1 MATITSAGIGS
12 GLDVAGLVK
21 QLVAAESEP
30 LRVLARKEALTQAK
44 LSAFGSFKSALSS
57 FQSAMGG
64 LSSLSKFQAFKATS
78 ADTSV
83 ITSSVASNAVPGSYG
98 VEVTQLAQANKLRS
112 KTFTEVTSAIGTGT
126 LTFQFG
132 KVSGA
137 SFTVNGEKSAQTVT
151 ISAAQNSV
159 SGIRD
164 AVNAAN
170 VGVTAAILND
180 GTGNRLVFTSKE
192 SGENNSLK
200 VTVTDTSDASNT
212 DDAGLSQL
220 AYDVAGTAGN
230 GKNLVESIAGQNA
243 TLKVDGITISKA
255 TNNITDVIQGVT
267 LNLLKVSTPGVATT
281 VTVARDVDGVKNS
294 INAFVKSYNDINKTV
309 KDLTSYNAE
318 TKQGSILQGDTS
330 AASVLAQIRRTL
342 NSTLTGLG
350 GTYTALSQV
359 GIAFQKDGTLLLD
372 AAKLQTAVD
381 ANFNDIAG
389 LFAAQGRST
398 DSLVSYVSATDK
410 TQAGNYAV
418 AVSQLATQ
426 GVKSGVATAAL
437 ADTTGTFTVP
447 FVVNADN
454 DTFAVKVDGTHS
466 ATVTVTLTQGSYAT
480 AAALTAEIQS
490 KINGDAT
497 LKAAGASVVA
507 SFDSATDS
515 LTLTSSQY
523 GAVSAVEFTAV
534 DTATATTLGFSV
546 GAGTAGVDVAGS
558 INGANALGGG
568 RFLTGATGS
577 AVEGLKLE
585 IAGTATG
592 SRGTVN
598 YSQGYAYQL
607 DKLAGKL
614 LESTGPI
621 SSRTTGL
628 NASVKEID
636 QRREVLIRRLDE
648 IEKRFKAQFSALD
661 SILSKLRNTSDFLGQ
676 QLASLP
682 GASR

>member
-21 QLVAAESEP
+21 QLVAAESQP
-30 LRVLARKEALTQAK
+30 LTVLDRKEALIQAK
-44 LSAFGSFKSALSS
+44 LSAYGSFKSALSS

-64 LSSLSKFQAFKATS
+64 LSSPSKFQAFKATS
-78 ADTSV
+78 ADTTV
-83 ITSSVASNAVPGSYG
+83 VTSSAASNAVPGSYG

-112 KTFTEVTSAIGTGT
+112 KTFTDVTNAIGTGT

-132 KVSGA
+132 KVNGTA
-137 SFTVNGEKSAQTVT
+137 FTVNSDKSAQTVT

-170 VGVTAAILND
+170 IGVTAAILND
-180 GTGNRLVFTSKE
+180 GTGNRLIFTSKD

-230 GKNLVESIAGQNA
+230 GKNLVESVAGQNA
-243 TLKVDGITISKA
+243 LLKVDGITISKA
-255 TNNITDVIQGVT
+255 TNSVTDVIQGVT
-267 LNLLKVSTPGVATT
+267 LNLLKLSATGVATT
-281 VTVARDVDGVKNS
+281 VTVARDVDAVKTS
-294 INAFVKSYNDINKTV
+294 INTFVKAYNDINKTV
-309 KDLTSYNAE
+309 KDLTSYNTE
-318 TKQGSILQGDTS
+318 TRQGSILQGDAS
-330 AASVLAQIRRTL
+330 AVSVLSQIRKTL

-350 GTYTALSQV
+350 GTYTTLSQV

-372 AAKLQTAVD
+372 ATKLQTAMD

-389 LFAAQGRST
+389 LFAAQGRPT
-398 DSLVSYVSATDK
+398 DSLVNYVSATDK

-426 GVKSGVATAAL
+426 GAKSGAATAAL
-437 ADTTGTFTVP
+437 ADTAGTFTVP
-447 FVVNADN
+447 FVVDANN
-454 DTFAVKVDGTHS
+454 DTFSVKVDGAQS
-466 ATVTVTLTQGSYAT
+466 ATVTLTQGSYVT

-497 LKAAGASVVA
+497 LKVASVSTVA
-507 SFDSATDS
+507 SFDSATDR
-515 LTLTSSQY
+515 LILTSNRY
-523 GAVSAVEFTAV
+523 GIASTVEFTAV

-546 GAGTAGVDVAGS
+546 GAGTAGVDVAGT
-558 INGANALGGG
+558 INGVNALGGD
-568 RFLTGATGS
+568 RFLTGATGN

-585 IAGTATG
+585 ITGTATG

-598 YSQGYAYQL
+598 YSQGYAWQL
-607 DKLAGKL
+607 DKLAAKL

-628 NASVKEID
+628 NTSIKEIE
-636 QRREVLIRRLDE
+636 QRREVLNRRLDE
-648 IEKRFKAQFSALD
+648 IEKRYRAQFSALD
-661 SILSKLRNTSDFLGQ
+661 SLLSKLRSTSDYLSQ
-676 QLASLP
+676 QLAVLP
-682 GASR
+682 GAARG

>member
-21 QLVAAESEP
+21 QLVAAESQP
-30 LRVLARKEALTQAK
+30 LTVLDRKEALIQAK
-44 LSAFGSFKSALSS
+44 LSAYGSFKSALSS
-57 FQSAMGG
+57 FQSAMSG
-64 LSSLSKFQAFKATS
+64 LSNVSKFQAFKASS
-78 ADTSV
+78 ADASV
-83 ITSSVASNAVPGSYG
+83 VTSSSASNAVPGSYG

-112 KTFTEVTSAIGTGT
+112 KTFADVTGAIGTGT

-132 KVSGA
+132 KVNGA
-137 SFTVNGEKSAQTVT
+137 SFTVNGEKSAQMVT

-170 VGVTAAILND
+170 IGVTAAILND
-180 GTGNRLVFTSKE
+180 GTGNRLVFTSKD

-200 VTVTDTSDASNT
+200 ITVADTSDASNT
-212 DDAGLSQL
+212 DDTGLSQL

-230 GKNLVESIAGQNA
+230 GKNMVESIAGQNA

-255 TNNITDVIQGVT
+255 TNSVTDVIQGVT
-267 LNLLKVSTPGVATT
+267 LNLLKLSATGVTTT
-281 VTVARDVDGVKNS
+281 VTVARDVDAVKNS
-294 INAFVKSYNDINKTV
+294 IGAFVKAYNDINKTV

-318 TKQGSILQGDTS
+318 TRQGSILQGDAS
-330 AASVLAQIRRTL
+330 AVSVLAQIRKTL

-372 AAKLQTAVD
+372 STKLQTAVD
-381 ANFNDIAG
+381 TNFNDIAG
-389 LFAAQGRST
+389 LFAAQGRPT
-398 DSLVSYVSATDK
+398 DSLVSYASATDK

-426 GVKSGVATAAL
+426 GVKSGAATAAL
-437 ADTTGTFTVP
+437 ADIAGTFTVP
-447 FVVNADN
+447 FVVDANN
-454 DTFAVKVDGTHS
+454 DTFAVKVDGTQS
-466 ATVTVTLTQGSYAT
+466 ATVTLTQGSYAT

-497 LKAAGASVVA
+497 LKAASVSIVA

-515 LTLTSSQY
+515 LALTSSRY
-523 GAVSAVEFTAV
+523 GIASIVEFTAV
-534 DTATATTLGFSV
+534 DTTTATTLGFSV
-546 GAGTAGVDVAGS
+546 GAGTTGVDVAGT
-558 INGANALGGG
+558 INGANAIGGG
-568 RFLTGATGS
+568 RFLTGATGN

-592 SRGTVN
+592 GRGTVN
-598 YSQGYAYQL
+598 YSQGYAWQL
-607 DKLAGKL
+607 DKLAAKL

-621 SSRTTGL
+621 SSRATGL
-628 NASVKEID
+628 NTSIKEIE
-636 QRREVLIRRLDE
+636 QRREVLNRRLDE
-648 IEKRFKAQFSALD
+648 IEKRYRAQFSALD
-661 SILSKLRNTSDFLGQ
+661 SLLSKLRSTSDYLSQ
-676 QLASLP
+676 QLAALP
-682 GASR
+682 GAARG

>member
-12 GLDVAGLVK
+12 GLDVAGLVR
-21 QLVAAESEP
+21 QLVAAESQP
-30 LRVLARKEALTQAK
+30 LRVLDRKEALIQAR
-44 LSAFGSFKSALSS
+44 LSAYGSFKSALSS

-83 ITSSVASNAVPGSYG
+83 ITSSVAPNAVPGSYG

-112 KTFTEVTSAIGTGT
+112 KTFAAVTSGIGTGT

-192 SGENNSLK
+192 TGENNSLK
-200 VTVTDTSDASNT
+200 VTVADASDASNT

-281 VTVARDVDGVKNS
+281 VTVARDVDAVKNS

-447 FVVNADN
+447 FVVDANN
-454 DTFAVKVDGTHS
+454 DTFTVKVDGTQS
-466 ATVTVTLTQGSYAT
+466 ATVTLTQGSYAT

-497 LKAAGASVVA
+497 LKAAGVNIVA
-507 SFDSATDS
+507 SFDSATDR
-515 LTLTSSQY
+515 LTLTSSRY